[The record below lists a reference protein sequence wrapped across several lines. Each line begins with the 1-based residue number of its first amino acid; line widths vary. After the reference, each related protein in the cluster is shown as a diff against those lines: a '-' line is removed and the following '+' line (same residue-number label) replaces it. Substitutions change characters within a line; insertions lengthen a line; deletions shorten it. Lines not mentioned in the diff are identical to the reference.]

1 MHEKCRFL
9 ELEKPHLFHRHGCLD
24 LQEIQ
29 LRNDTNAEAKD
40 AQKSSDRRSLHYKSE
55 TQKTYQQGMHKMLLA
70 ETLGRQSSAQ
80 LCSSEGCTMIVH

>member
-40 AQKSSDRRSLHYKSE
+40 AQMKLRKKELFALDMM
-55 TQKTYQQGMHKMLLA
+55 QKWNAKKLSARNAQYVG
-70 ETLGRQSSAQ
+70 GNFRQAKFE
-80 LCSSEGCTMIVH
+80 LNYAAVRDEW

>member
-9 ELEKPHLFHRHGCLD
+9 ELEKTHLFHRHGCLD

-40 AQKSSDRRSLHYKSE
+40 AQIKKLRKKEFALDMM
-55 TQKTYQQGMHKMLLA
+55 QK
-70 ETLGRQSSAQ
+70 
-80 LCSSEGCTMIVH
+80 